1 MRGIHI
7 SKAFSIGLLVLMVA
21 GCARELPRNEPVLA
35 TPNLTAYQLDTGDK
49 VRIVVFEQESLTGTY
64 EISAAGDI
72 MMPLIGQ
79 VQARGRTT
87 QSLAGTVRSKLAN
100 GYLRDPDVSVEL
112 TTSRPF
118 YIHGEVTR
126 PGAYAFAPGMTME
139 RAIALAGGF
148 TSRADATAFA
158 VDRGDGSSNAAPVTQ
173 RLGLRDA
180 VVPGDTIYV
189 RERLF

>member
-1 MRGIHI
+1 M
-7 SKAFSIGLLVLMVA
+7 
-21 GCARELPRNEPVLA
+21 
-35 TPNLTAYQLDTGDK
+35 
-49 VRIVVFEQESLTGTY
+49 
-64 EISAAGDI
+64 
-72 MMPLIGQ
+72 
-79 VQARGRTT
+79 
-87 QSLAGTVRSKLAN
+87 RSKLAN

-158 VDRGDGSSNAAPVTQ
+158 VDRSDGSSNAAPVTQ

>member
-1 MRGIHI
+1 MRVIGF
-7 SKAFSIGLLVLMVA
+7 SKVLSIAFLIFAVA
-21 GCARELPRNEPVLA
+21 GCARELPRSEPILA
-35 TPNLTAYQLDTGDK
+35 TPTLSAYQLDTGDK

-64 EISAAGDI
+64 EVSSVGDI
-72 MMPLIGQ
+72 TMPLVGQ
-79 VQARGRTT
+79 VQARGKTT
-87 QSLAGTVRSKLAN
+87 QSLSNIVRAKLAS

-112 TTSRPF
+112 TESRPF
-118 YIHGEVTR
+118 YIHGEVAR

-148 TSRADATAFA
+148 TQRADATIFA
-158 VDRGDGSSNAAPVTQ
+158 VDRRDGSSNLTPVTQ